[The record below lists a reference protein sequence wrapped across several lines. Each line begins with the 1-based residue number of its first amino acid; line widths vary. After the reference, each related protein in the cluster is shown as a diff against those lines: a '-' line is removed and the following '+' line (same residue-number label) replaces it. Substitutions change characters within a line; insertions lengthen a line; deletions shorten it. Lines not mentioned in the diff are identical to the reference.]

1 MIMIPEMFE
10 REELLIGKERLS
22 RLSASSVMVV
32 GVGGVGGYAI
42 EALVRA
48 GVGRI
53 IAVDNDTVSV
63 TNINRQII
71 ADTQSVGK
79 LKTEAAY
86 ERMMKINPALEFVRE
101 DMFVTGEN
109 VDELVKK
116 YMPDYIIDAI
126 DTVSSKL
133 VLIVSAQ
140 LNGVR
145 IVSSMGTGNKL
156 DPEKLKL
163 ADIYKT
169 SVCPLARVMRRE
181 LKVRGVKKLCVLY
194 SEEEPVRQ
202 VDGSAPVIKDN
213 GRNAPGSI
221 SFVPSVGGLM
231 LASRVVRDII
241 EL

>member
-1 MIMIPEMFE
+1 M
-10 REELLIGKERLS
+10 
-22 RLSASSVMVV
+22 
-32 GVGGVGGYAI
+32 
-42 EALVRA
+42 
-48 GVGRI
+48 
-53 IAVDNDTVSV
+53 

-79 LKTEAAY
+79 QKTEAAY
-86 ERMMKINPALEFVRE
+86 ERMMKINPDLDFVRE
-101 DMFVTGEN
+101 DVFVTSEN
-109 VDELVKK
+109 AEALVKK
-116 YMPDYIIDAI
+116 YTPDYIIDAI

-133 VLIVSAQ
+133 ALIVSAQ
-140 LNGVR
+140 INGVK
-145 IVSSMGTGNKL
+145 IISSMGTGNKL

-194 SEEEPVRQ
+194 SEEEPVRLD
-202 VDGSAPVIKDN
+202 DGSAPVIKDN

-241 EL
+241 GL

>member
-1 MIMIPEMFE
+1 MVPEIFE
-10 REELLIGKERLS
+10 REALLIGEERLL
-22 RLSASSVMVV
+22 RLVNSSVMVV
-32 GVGGVGGYAI
+32 GVGGVGGYAL

-53 IAVDNDTVSV
+53 IAVDNDSVSV

-79 LKTEAAY
+79 QKTEAAY
-86 ERMMKINPALEFVRE
+86 ERMMKINPDLDFVRE
-101 DMFVTGEN
+101 DVFVTSEN
-109 VDELVKK
+109 AEALVKK
-116 YMPDYIIDAI
+116 YTPDYIIDAI
-126 DTVSSKL
+126 DTVISKL
-133 VLIVSAQ
+133 ALIVSAQ
-140 LNGVR
+140 INGVK
-145 IVSSMGTGNKL
+145 IISSMGTGNKL

-194 SEEEPVRQ
+194 SEEEPVRLD
-202 VDGSAPVIKDN
+202 DGSAPVIKDN

-241 EL
+241 GL

>member
-1 MIMIPEMFE
+1 MVPEIFE
-10 REELLIGKERLS
+10 REALLIGEERLL
-22 RLSASSVMVV
+22 RLVNSSVMVV
-32 GVGGVGGYAI
+32 GVGGVGGYAL

-53 IAVDNDTVSV
+53 IAVDNDSVSV

-79 LKTEAAY
+79 QKTQAAY
-86 ERMMKINPALEFVRE
+86 ERMMKINPDLDFVRE
-101 DMFVTGEN
+101 DVFVTSEN
-109 VDELVKK
+109 AEALVKK
-116 YMPDYIIDAI
+116 YTPDYIIDAI

-133 VLIVSAQ
+133 ALIVSAQ
-140 LNGVR
+140 INGVK
-145 IVSSMGTGNKL
+145 IISSMGTGNKL

-194 SEEEPVRQ
+194 SEEEPVRLD
-202 VDGSAPVIKDN
+202 DGSAPVIKDN

-241 EL
+241 GL